1 MGELYKGITPT
12 FTLILADETLDLADA
27 TNVYVTFA
35 DREGKTILTKETAD
49 LIIEDNTVQ
58 VYLNQQETLAFPQK
72 VAIQVNWTYNEGGSV
87 KRDCSDIAIT
97 YFRNNLINEV
107 IV

>member
-1 MGELYKGITPT
+1 MGDLYKGITPT
-12 FTLILADETLDLADA
+12 FNLTLADETLDLGDA

-35 DREGKTILTKETAD
+35 DRTGKTILTKTTQD
-49 LIIEDNTVQ
+49 LVINENTVE
-58 VYLNQQETLAFPQK
+58 VYLSQEETLAFPQK
-72 VAIQVNWTYNEGGSV
+72 VAIQVNWTYDENGTA